1 MINLETLSERI
12 TEAILEDAFLTKEN
26 IQKRVKSILLIW
38 SPAISAA
45 KKNVKNT
52 DEFVRGSERKRI
64 ELNYWKEQA
73 RKRMSKNE
81 ISDSY
86 KEIDSILID
95 AGYSI

>member
-1 MINLETLSERI
+1 MINLDTLTERI
-12 TEAILEDAFLTKEN
+12 TDAILEDAFLTKDN
-26 IQKRVKSILLIW
+26 IQKRVRSILLIW

-64 ELNYWKEQA
+64 ELNYWKERA
-73 RKRMSKNE
+73 RKRMTKEE
-81 ISDSY
+81 IISAY
-86 KEIDSILID
+86 KEIDSILVD